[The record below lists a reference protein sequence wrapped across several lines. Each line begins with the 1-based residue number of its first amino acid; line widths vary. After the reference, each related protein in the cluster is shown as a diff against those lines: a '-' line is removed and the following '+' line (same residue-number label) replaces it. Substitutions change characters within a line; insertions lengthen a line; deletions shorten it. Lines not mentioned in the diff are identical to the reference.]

1 MDVNRIYV
9 NSPAEVDTPA
19 RKISGMSAS
28 YPTDRAARLKSG
40 NSVSVRLGF
49 VVTET
54 GEVTDV
60 RVVESAGRLVDEAVA
75 ERGAQLEVQPGG
87 EEGHEGQ
94 GARRFPPDLP
104 RRLDR
109 PMAKLIVN
117 PTSSARREISLARSL
132 ISIGRDP
139 SNDVVLPDAMVSRRH
154 AVIEFRGSQ
163 YFLRDCNSSNG
174 SLVNGDRVSER
185 NLRDGDLVAIGTARM
200 LFREELD
207 AEDSAA
213 KVVQHPSA
221 PRLHCPQ
228 CQADYRKGDQFCRQ
242 CGTSVAPA
250 AAGQG
255 GVRVLRDG
263 GDAAGEVLQRLRPRA
278 AAGRR
283 GRRSDRGRDRDRPPP
298 RRGSAG
304 RPIAA
309 RSAAAGRIAPTPR
322 RRSRPGAAGRRR
334 RPAGVRRPRPAP
346 AQRRARRRRPRWR
359 SRRRRGARLRARRHG
374 RQRGAVRARPALD
387 AAAARRRRAHRDRV
401 ARRARPPRPASRV
414 RLVAGV
420 IDLAIVAALQALL
433 LTPVARH
440 WWARELPA
448 TPADV
453 PYFPILVSLAMVPI
467 ALVLGRRLLRLLLG
481 AEGRH
486 ARASACSA
494 WPWPPR
500 TAPRPSACRGRR
512 CALLG
517 YLASGL
523 LLGIGFLM
531 IAFGGTALHDRIAG
545 TRVVRRGTVG

>member
-1 MDVNRIYV
+1 V
-9 NSPAEVDTPA
+9 
-19 RKISGMSAS
+19 
-28 YPTDRAARLKSG
+28 
-40 NSVSVRLGF
+40 
-49 VVTET
+49 
-54 GEVTDV
+54 
-60 RVVESAGRLVDEAVA
+60 
-75 ERGAQLEVQPGG
+75 
-87 EEGHEGQ
+87 
-94 GARRFPPDLP
+94 
-104 RRLDR
+104 
-109 PMAKLIVN
+109 AKLIVN

-207 AEDSAA
+207 SEDSAA
-213 KVVQHPSA
+213 KVVQHPSS
-221 PRLHCPQ
+221 PRLRCPQ

-250 AAGQG
+250 PPAKAVCASCGTVVMLPAKFCNACGHVLPPVAEAPEDPAEIAIARPREDPQAGAIVLTDPPPVVDPPMPAGAHAQVMADSAAPP
-255 GVRVLRDG
+255 VSVPVPTPAS
-263 GDAAGEVLQRLRPRA
+263 AARA
-278 AAGRR
+278 AAPAMAIA
-283 GRRSDRGRDRDRPPP
+283 PPP
-298 RRGSAG
+298 RREAS
-304 RPIAA
+304 RPSSRPQAAPSTRGPRSMSPRPVAVGPTGTASIAA
-309 RSAAAGRIAPTPR
+309 PTTEAGF
-322 RRSRPGAAGRRR
+322 G
-334 RPAGVRRPRPAP
+334 
-346 AQRRARRRRPRWR
+346 
-359 SRRRRGARLRARRHG
+359 
-374 RQRGAVRARPALD
+374 
-387 AAAARRRRAHRDRV
+387 
-401 ARRARPPRPASRV
+401 V

-448 TPADV
+448 SPADV

-467 ALVLGRRLLRLLLG
+467 AFVLGAAYYIVFWGLKGATPGKRVLGLAVAAEDGTTPIGMSRATLRLLG
-481 AEGRH
+481 YV
-486 ARASACSA
+486 ASS
-494 WPWPPR
+494 
-500 TAPRPSACRGRR
+500 
-512 CALLG
+512 
-517 YLASGL
+517 L

>member
-1 MDVNRIYV
+1 
-9 NSPAEVDTPA
+9 
-19 RKISGMSAS
+19 
-28 YPTDRAARLKSG
+28 
-40 NSVSVRLGF
+40 
-49 VVTET
+49 
-54 GEVTDV
+54 
-60 RVVESAGRLVDEAVA
+60 
-75 ERGAQLEVQPGG
+75 
-87 EEGHEGQ
+87 
-94 GARRFPPDLP
+94 
-104 RRLDR
+104 
-109 PMAKLIVN
+109 MAKLIVN

-207 AEDSAA
+207 SEDAAA

-250 AAGQG
+250 APAKAVCASCGT
-255 GVRVLRDG
+255 VVVLPAKFCNACGHVLSVDAPP
-263 GDAAGEVLQRLRPRA
+263 GDAAEIEIAVSRDVAPPDPRPAPSAARA
-278 AAGRR
+278 AAPAMAIA
-283 GRRSDRGRDRDRPPP
+283 PPP
-298 RRGSAG
+298 RREASG
-304 RPIAA
+304 P
-309 RSAAAGRIAPTPR
+309 P
-322 RRSRPGAAGRRR
+322 SRPPAA
-334 RPAGVRRPRPAP
+334 P
-346 AQRRARRRRPRWR
+346 
-359 SRRRRGARLRARRHG
+359 STRGPHSM
-374 RQRGAVRARPALD
+374 
-387 AAAARRRRAHRDRV
+387 
-401 ARRARPPRPASRV
+401 PPRPVAVGPTGTASLAAPATEAGFGV

-420 IDLAIVAALQALL
+420 IDLAIVSTIQALL

-440 WWARELPA
+440 WWSRELPA

-453 PYFPILVSLAMVPI
+453 PYFPILVSLAMVPV
-467 ALVLGRRLLRLLLG
+467 ALVLGAAYYAFFWGLKGATPGKRVLGLTVAAEDGTTPIGMSRATLRVF
-481 AEGRH
+481 
-486 ARASACSA
+486 
-494 WPWPPR
+494 
-500 TAPRPSACRGRR
+500 
-512 CALLG
+512 G

-545 TRVVRRGTVG
+545 TRVVRRGTVH